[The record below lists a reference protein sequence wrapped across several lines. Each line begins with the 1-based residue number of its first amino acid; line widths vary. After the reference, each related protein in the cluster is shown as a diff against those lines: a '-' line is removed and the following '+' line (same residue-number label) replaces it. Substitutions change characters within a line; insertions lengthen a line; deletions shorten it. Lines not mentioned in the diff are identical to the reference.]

1 MRKDFNLRITGPLD
15 CYDWEV
21 RLTVVANDKSMMKG
35 KTADCTP
42 RYAQDTALALQTLP
56 PHELKETQK
65 ENIQI
70 PCPKLQ
76 FAIHNFG
83 MFAPFYIQVTH
94 KEDEESP
101 ECDGQQQLQT
111 SPQPYSCYHGRAGLR
126 CCQLAEGEEESR
138 HRCGALE
145 QRHTS
150 HSGSLLCLTC

>member
-1 MRKDFNLRITGPLD
+1 MIPEYFNLRLIGPLD
-15 CYDWEV
+15 SYDWAV
-21 RLTVVANDKSMMKG
+21 LLIVVVDKSMMEG
-35 KTADCTP
+35 ITADYTP
-42 RYAQDTALALQTLP
+42 RYAQHTKPYLQTLP

-76 FAIHNFG
+76 FATCNFG
-83 MFAPFYIQVTH
+83 MFAPFYVQVTH

-111 SPQPYSCYHGRAGLR
+111 SRQPYSCYHGRAGLR

-138 HRCGALE
+138 HRCGALG